1 MGVGET
7 GQIHLFGGEQP
18 SPLAKGAD
26 QGPVSPHLALA
37 VANILEAKPSSIV
50 AERLIGRRPE

>member
-1 MGVGET
+1 MDVGET

-26 QGPVSPHLALA
+26 QGPASPHLALS
-37 VANILEAKPSSIV
+37 VADILEAKPSSIV
-50 AERLIGRRPE
+50 AERLIGR